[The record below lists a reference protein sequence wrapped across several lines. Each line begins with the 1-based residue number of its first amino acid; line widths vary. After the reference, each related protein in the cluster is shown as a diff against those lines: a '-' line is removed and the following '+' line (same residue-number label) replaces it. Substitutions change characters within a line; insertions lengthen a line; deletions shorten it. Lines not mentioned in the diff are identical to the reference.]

1 MLEAVLTFYLI
12 GALATFFFL
21 FERFADDPVVDFFV
35 IILTSLLW
43 PVFLMYQVLAYL
55 QNLHNRLS

>member
-1 MLEAVLTFYLI
+1 MLEVVLTIYLI
-12 GALATFFFL
+12 GALGTFFFL
-21 FERFADDPVVDFFV
+21 AERLSDDPMIELSA

-43 PVFLMYQVLAYL
+43 PVFVMYQVLAYL